1 LDLYAVPFSEVILN
15 IVVFDIETQNLFEDV
30 GGRSN
35 IGALKVSCAVTWSS
49 VRNDFTVYWEKDIPA
64 LVTELKSAGRV
75 VGFNV
80 KSFDYEVLR
89 PYAPDERLQFLPTL
103 DIMDD
108 LFHTLSFRVSL
119 DAVARA
125 TLGDTKS
132 ASGTQAVEWWRS
144 GELGKLAEYCKV
156 DVDVTRRIYEFGC
169 ENGFIQYYT
178 RLGSKQKVKV
188 NWKC

>member
-1 LDLYAVPFSEVILN
+1 MN
-15 IVVFDIETQNLFEDV
+15 TVVFDLETQNLFEDV

-49 VRNDFTVYWEKDIPA
+49 QRNDFKVYWEKDVPA
-64 LVTELKSAGRV
+64 LIAELKSAGRV
-75 VGFNV
+75 VGFNL
-80 KSFDYEVLR
+80 KGFDYEVLR
-89 PYAPDERLQFLPTL
+89 PYAPTERLQFLPTL

-108 LFHTLSFRVSL
+108 LFHTLSFRVNL
-119 DAVARA
+119 DSVARA

-132 ASGTQAVEWWRS
+132 ANGLQAVEWWRA
-144 GELGKLAEYCKV
+144 GKLDQLAGYCKV

-169 ENGFIQYYT
+169 ENGFVQYFS
-178 RLGSKQKVKV
+178 RLGSKQRVKV